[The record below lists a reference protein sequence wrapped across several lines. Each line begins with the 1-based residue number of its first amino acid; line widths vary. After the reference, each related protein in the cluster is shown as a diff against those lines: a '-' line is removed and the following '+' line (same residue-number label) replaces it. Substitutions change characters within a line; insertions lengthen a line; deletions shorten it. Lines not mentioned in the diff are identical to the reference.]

1 MESEIQF
8 FMTEKDQTE
17 FFDYAKTLLD
27 AIGQINNQEH
37 STFHIGNCEMV
48 FTPSRLEHRTLYAGR
63 LRMNTIDKDGQA
75 CNKEN
80 QAKKVYR
87 QLKKWIK
94 KHYWSRLA
102 FLDKNKKNKLTPSRA
117 YFLGADAKKWKDTN
131 PGKHKLKLSATSW
144 MVFEIGI

>member
-1 MESEIQF
+1 MESELQF
-8 FMTEKDQTE
+8 FMTEKDQAV
-17 FFDYAKTLLD
+17 FFEYAESLLD
-27 AIGQINNQEH
+27 QISPSND
-37 STFHIGNCEMV
+37 SSYVFHIGDCVMSFKPSPFENNTL
-48 FTPSRLEHRTLYAGR
+48 FTGKLK
-63 LRMNTIDKDGQA
+63 MNTIDSEGQA
-75 CNKEN
+75 CAKEQ

-94 KHYWSRLA
+94 KNYWSRLA

-117 YFLGADAKKWKDTN
+117 YFLGTDAKKWKDAN